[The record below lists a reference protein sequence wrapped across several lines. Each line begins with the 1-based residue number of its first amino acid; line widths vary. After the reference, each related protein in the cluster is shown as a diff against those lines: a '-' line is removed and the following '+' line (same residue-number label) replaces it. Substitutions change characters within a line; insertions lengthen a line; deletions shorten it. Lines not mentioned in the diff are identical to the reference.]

1 MAGWRVNVWMKA
13 EDKANYGHEDTE
25 EDWHYI
31 GIGMDFQINESNGFT
46 TKGGLGSKF
55 QQIQYE
61 GRFKGTFSGNLYM
74 DYNNIYWLLFGLEG
88 YSHATENGVG
98 IHVFSPDNTK
108 SLRPF
113 TLCI

>member
-1 MAGWRVNVWMKA
+1 MAGWRVNVWIKP
-13 EDKANYGHEDTE
+13 EDKNAYGKEKAN

-31 GIGMDFQINESNGFT
+31 GIGMDFQIDENNGFT

-74 DYNNIYWLLFGLEG
+74 DYNNIYWLLFGVEG
-88 YSHATENGVG
+88 YSFATEGNTGV
-98 IHVFSPDNTK
+98 HVFSPDSNK
-108 SLRPF
+108 SQRPF